1 MEPSPVDPRRR
12 APAHRPS
19 DRVADDALVP
29 LIPRVRG
36 EHLRVGDAVE
46 VEALGQDH
54 GGRDERSGER
64 PATGLVDTGDARE
77 ALLPQAPL
85 VPPEVDR

>member
-1 MEPSPVDPRRR
+1 M
-12 APAHRPS
+12 HRHT
-19 DRVADDALVP
+19 VADDPLVALRP
-29 LIPRVRG
+29 LLGG

-54 GGRDERSGER
+54 RPGDERPGER
-64 PATGLVDTGDARE
+64 SSPGLVDAGDASE